1 MGSEPTT
8 PAAAAALQRRRG
20 ARLRARVLAAGGLL
34 ALGAAGLVWQQD
46 SPRLLVLILLAQ
58 LAAARWGWLALGR
71 LQLPAPSVDQ
81 PQGNPMLQADL
92 QQKLSLLEGELEHVP
107 VALLRVS
114 GEQVTALNVR
124 ARRLLAPGG
133 ALEREA
139 LLAQLRAAHGEAGRE
154 MLSIATERGQER
166 WLLAG
171 SRLSLGGV
179 EARLLALLPLES
191 ELEAETLKAWRQ
203 LVHVLTHEIMNSLTP
218 IASLSRSAREMLG
231 EPDAGADLSLAL
243 DTIAR
248 RAASLATF
256 VGHYRSISELPAP
269 QPEVLQLSELFAR
282 LEQLVAAGWRDRGGQ
297 ASFSVKPASLSLRA
311 DPGQLE
317 QALLNLIKNAAQAT
331 AGQARPRLSVRARL
345 VRGGRLALEVRDNG
359 PGVPPGLESDI
370 FLPFFSTR
378 SGTQARETDHS
389 SSGSHGIGLALVRKL
404 IHGMGGTVRYV
415 KPIDG
420 GACFVLSF

>member
-1 MGSEPTT
+1 MGSEHP
-8 PAAAAALQRRRG
+8 PLSSAQLQLRRSQQLRGQVLLAAL
-20 ARLRARVLAAGGLL
+20 LL
-34 ALGAAGLVWQQD
+34 ALGAAGLVWQQG
-46 SPRLLVLILLAQ
+46 SPRWQVLIVLVQ
-58 LAAARWGWLALGR
+58 LAVARWGWLALGR
-71 LQLPAPSVDQ
+71 LQLPAPALDQ
-81 PQGNPMLQADL
+81 PQGNPALQADL

-107 VALLRVS
+107 VALLRIS

-139 LLAQLRAAHGEAGRE
+139 LLAQLREARGEAGRE
-154 MLSIATERGQER
+154 LLSIATERGQER

-179 EARLLALLPLES
+179 DARLLALLPLES

-231 EPDAGADLSLAL
+231 DPEAGPDLNLAL

-248 RAASLATF
+248 RAASLAAF

-269 QPEVLQLSELFAR
+269 QAEVLQLSELFAR
-282 LEQLVAAGWRDRGGQ
+282 LEQLVAADWRARGGE
-297 ASFSVKPASLSLRA
+297 ASFTVEPESLSLRA

-331 AGQARPRLSVRARL
+331 AGVPQPRLQVRARL

-359 PGVPPGLESDI
+359 PGVPAGLENDI

-378 SGTQARETDHS
+378 SATQARED
-389 SSGSHGIGLALVRKL
+389 GSHGIGLALVRKL

-415 KPIDG
+415 KPVTG

>member
-1 MGSEPTT
+1 MGSEQNPV
-8 PAAAAALQRRRG
+8 PAAEAHQTRSQ
-20 ARLRARVLAAGGLL
+20 RLRVRVLLAASML

-107 VALLRVS
+107 VALLRIS

-231 EPDAGADLSLAL
+231 EPDAGPDLSLAL

-297 ASFSVKPASLSLRA
+297 ASFSVEPASLSLRA

-331 AGQARPRLSVRARL
+331 AGLARPRLSVRARL

-378 SGTQARETDHS
+378 SGTQARDADHS
-389 SSGSHGIGLALVRKL
+389 YSGSHGIGLALVRKL